1 MKLLKFGLR
10 FWITVTS
17 IFSFLAGWV
26 MLAHAPKPGA
36 AGSSSAGVTAP
47 MPTLEPLHPLSDFA
61 PGDNN
66 VQNQPTFGFQPRN
79 QNRQSRPFFSTG
91 GS

>member
-17 IFSFLAGWV
+17 IFSFLAGWI
-26 MLAHAPKPGA
+26 MLAHAPKPSA
-36 AGSSSAGVTAP
+36 AGSSSSAVSASV
-47 MPTLEPLHPLSDFA
+47 PTLEPLRPLSDFA
-61 PGDNN
+61 TGDNN

-79 QNRQSRPFFSTG
+79 QSRQSRPFFSTG

>member
-17 IFSFLAGWV
+17 IFSFVAGWI
-26 MLAHAPKPGA
+26 MLAHAPKPNQA
-36 AGSSSAGVTAP
+36 NALVSSVTP
-47 MPTLEPLHPLSDFA
+47 LQTLEPLRPLSELESD
-61 PGDNN
+61 DNPFQSQSFFN
-66 VQNQPTFGFQPRN
+66 FQPRN
-79 QNRQSRPFFSTG
+79 QRPFFSTG

>member
-17 IFSFLAGWV
+17 IFSFLSGWIL
-26 MLAHAPKPGA
+26 LAHAPKPTQS
-36 AGSSSAGVTAP
+36 GSSASGTTATL
-47 MPTLEPLHPLSDFA
+47 PTLEPLQPLSEFQ
-61 PGDNN
+61 PGGNAF
-66 VQNQPTFGFQPRN
+66 QSQPTFGFQPRN
-79 QNRQSRPFFSTG
+79 QSRPFFRTG

>member
-17 IFSFLAGWV
+17 ILSFLTGWI
-26 MLAHAPKPGA
+26 MLAHAPKPSSTSS
-36 AGSSSAGVTAP
+36 GSSTVTTP
-47 MPTLEPLHPLSDFA
+47 LPTLEPLRPLSDFA
-61 PGDNN
+61 PNDNN
-66 VQNQPTFGFQPRN
+66 VQNQPTFGFQSQN
-79 QNRQSRPFFSTG
+79 QSRPSRPFFSTG

>member
-1 MKLLKFGLR
+1 MKLLKLGLR

-17 IFSFLAGWV
+17 LFSFLAGWIL
-26 MLAHAPKPGA
+26 LAHAPKPNQSGSPASGA
-36 AGSSSAGVTAP
+36 VSP
-47 MPTLEPLHPLSDFA
+47 LPTLEPLQPLSDFA

-66 VQNQPTFGFQPRN
+66 LQNQPLFGFQPRN
-79 QNRQSRPFFSTG
+79 QARPFFSTG